1 MNFLEKKEL
10 ILNGNIKKMI
20 LYLSVPIMLNNLI
33 QTIYNLTDIFFIG
46 KLPGNKIASISF
58 VWPIIFFMLSFG
70 IGISVAGS
78 GLISQYIGSNQEK
91 KARRISGQII
101 TFSIVFSIVF
111 GIIGSIFSFQILG
124 FMGAKGE
131 LLIYAD
137 KYLNIMFLGMPT
149 MFIMFSYNAIKNGE
163 GDTFTPMIITLVSVI
178 LNIFLDP
185 ILMFTFHLGIE
196 GAAIATVISRGI
208 FGTYALYTLF
218 TKNNELQLHLSD
230 LKIEKNLLKKLL
242 QIGLPASI
250 GQSTAALGFAVLNI
264 FIVSF
269 GEETLTAFTLG
280 NRISSLIM
288 MPAMGI
294 GSALAP
300 IVGQNIGANQINRAK
315 ESIKTSVIMSTVF
328 LVFGGIII
336 LYFSDN
342 VLNLFT
348 TNAEIIRQGIP
359 YMRLITL
366 SLPLMGYF
374 QILNG
379 IFQGSGHTKSSMFL
393 MIGRLWILRIPTIII
408 FKNFTNLGYFGVW
421 YAMILSNFIT
431 VLVGYLIY
439 KTGKWETKVIKEKK
453 ISFKV
458 NSN

>member
-10 ILNGNIKKMI
+10 ILNGNIKKLI
-20 LYLSVPIMLNNLI
+20 LSLALPIMLNNLI

-70 IGISVAGS
+70 LGISMAGS
-78 GLISQYIGSNQEK
+78 GLISQYIGSNQEEKAK
-91 KARRISGQII
+91 KLSGQII
-101 TFSIVFSIVF
+101 TFSIIFSIIF
-111 GIIGSIFSFQILG
+111 GIIGSIFSFEILS
-124 FMGAKGE
+124 FMGAKGD

-137 KYLNIMFLGMPT
+137 KYLEIMFLGMPT
-149 MFIMFSYNAIKNGE
+149 MFMMFAYNGIKNGE
-163 GDTFTPMIITLVSVI
+163 GDTFTPMIITLTSVI

-185 ILMFTFHLGIE
+185 IFMFTFNLGIK

-208 FGTYALYTLF
+208 FGTFAIYTLF
-218 TKNNELQLHLSD
+218 TKRNELQLSLSD
-230 LKIEKNLLKKLL
+230 LKVKKDLLQKLL

-269 GEETLTAFTLG
+269 GEATLTAFTLG

-300 IVGQNIGANQINRAK
+300 IVGQNIGANQISRAK
-315 ESIKTSVIMSTVF
+315 KSIKTSVIMSTIF
-328 LVFGGIII
+328 LVLGGIVI
-336 LYFSDN
+336 LYFSN
-342 VLNLFT
+342 SILLLFT
-348 TNAEIIRQGIP
+348 TDKEIIKQGIP
-359 YMRLITL
+359 YVRLITL

-393 MIGRLWILRIPTIII
+393 MIGRLWILRIPIIII
-408 FKNFTNLGYFGVW
+408 FKNYTDLSYFGVW

-431 VLVGYLIY
+431 VLVGYIMY
-439 KTGKWETKVIKEKK
+439 KTGKWEKKVIKEKNISLK
-453 ISFKV
+453 I

>member
-1 MNFLEKKEL
+1 MNFLEKKNL
-10 ILNGNIKKMI
+10 ILNGDIKKMI
-20 LYLSVPIMLNNLI
+20 LTLSLPIMLNNLI

-70 IGISVAGS
+70 MGISMAGS
-78 GLISQYIGSNQEK
+78 GLISQYIGSNQENKAK
-91 KARRISGQII
+91 KISGQII
-101 TFSIVFSIVF
+101 TFSLLFSIIF
-111 GIIGSIFSFQILG
+111 GIVGSIFSFQILS

-137 KYLNIMFLGMPT
+137 KYLHIMFLGMPT
-149 MFIMFSYNAIKNGE
+149 MFIMFAYNGIKNGE
-163 GDTFTPMIITLVSVI
+163 GDTFTPMMITLVSVI

-185 ILMFTFHLGIE
+185 IFMFTFKMGIS

-208 FGTYALYTLF
+208 FGSYALLTLF
-218 TKNNELQLHLSD
+218 SDKNELKLNLSD
-230 LKIEKNLLKKLL
+230 LKIEKTLLTKLL
-242 QIGLPASI
+242 QVGLPASI
-250 GQSTAALGFAVLNI
+250 GQSTAALGFAVLNV

-280 NRISSLIM
+280 NRVTSLIM

-300 IVGQNIGANQINRAK
+300 IVGQNIGANQIERAK
-315 ESIKTSVIMSTVF
+315 KSIKTSVLMTTIF
-328 LVFGGIII
+328 LVLGGIVI
-336 LYFSDN
+336 LFYSADVLKIFTSDKE
-342 VLNLFT
+342 T
-348 TNAEIIRQGIP
+348 IKQGIP
-359 YMRLITL
+359 YLQLITI

-393 MIGRLWILRIPTIII
+393 MIGRLWILRIPMIII
-408 FKNFTNLGYFGVW
+408 LKHFTNLGYFGVW
-421 YAMILSNFIT
+421 YAMIFSNLIT
-431 VLVGYLIY
+431 VLIGYIMY
-439 KTGKWETKVIKEKK
+439 KTGKWQTKVIKEKK
-453 ISFKV
+453 VSLKI

>member
-1 MNFLEKKEL
+1 MNFLDKKNL
-10 ILNGNIKKMI
+10 ILNGDIKKMI
-20 LYLSVPIMLNNLI
+20 LTLSLPIMLNNLI

-70 IGISVAGS
+70 MGISMAGS
-78 GLISQYIGSNQEK
+78 GLISQYIGSNQENKAK
-91 KARRISGQII
+91 KISGQII
-101 TFSIVFSIVF
+101 TFSLLFSAVF
-111 GIIGSIFSFQILG
+111 GIIGSIFSFQILS
-124 FMGAKGE
+124 FMGAKSE
-131 LLIYAD
+131 LLIYAN
-137 KYLNIMFLGMPT
+137 KYLHIMFLGMPT
-149 MFIMFSYNAIKNGE
+149 MFIMFAYNGIKNGE
-163 GDTFTPMIITLVSVI
+163 GDTFTPMLITLMSVI

-185 ILMFTFHLGIE
+185 IFMFTFKMGVS

-208 FGTYALYTLF
+208 FGSYALLTLF
-218 TKNNELQLHLSD
+218 SDKNELKLNLSD
-230 LKIEKNLLKKLL
+230 LKIEKTLLTKLL
-242 QIGLPASI
+242 QVGLPASI
-250 GQSTAALGFAVLNI
+250 GQSTAALGFAVLNV

-280 NRISSLIM
+280 NRVSSLIM

-300 IVGQNIGANQINRAK
+300 IIGQNIGANQIERAK
-315 ESIKTSVIMSTVF
+315 KSIKTSVIMTTIF
-328 LVFGGIII
+328 LVIGGMII
-336 LYFSDN
+336 LYYSVDVLKIFTSDKE
-342 VLNLFT
+342 T
-348 TNAEIIRQGIP
+348 IRQGIP
-359 YMRLITL
+359 YLQLITL

-408 FKNFTNLGYFGVW
+408 LKHFTNLGYFGVW
-421 YAMILSNFIT
+421 YAMIFSNLIT
-431 VLVGYLIY
+431 VLTGYIMY
-439 KTGKWETKVIKEKK
+439 KTGKWQTKVIKEKK
-453 ISFKV
+453 VSLKI

>member
-1 MNFLEKKEL
+1 MNFLEKKNL
-10 ILNGNIKKMI
+10 ILSGDIKKMI
-20 LYLSVPIMLNNLI
+20 LILSLPIMLNNLI

-70 IGISVAGS
+70 MGISMAGS
-78 GLISQYIGSNQEK
+78 GLISQYIGSNQENKAK
-91 KARRISGQII
+91 KISGQLI
-101 TFSIVFSIVF
+101 TFSLLFSIIF
-111 GIIGSIFSFQILG
+111 GTVGSIFSFQILS

-131 LLIYAD
+131 LLIYAN
-137 KYLNIMFLGMPT
+137 KYLHIMFLGMPT
-149 MFIMFSYNAIKNGE
+149 MFIMFAYNGIKNGE
-163 GDTFTPMIITLVSVI
+163 GDTFTPMLITLMSVV

-185 ILMFTFHLGIE
+185 IFMFTFKMGVS
-196 GAAIATVISRGI
+196 GAAIATVIARGI
-208 FGTYALYTLF
+208 FGSFALLTLF
-218 TKNNELQLHLSD
+218 SDKNDLKLTLRD
-230 LKIEKNLLKKLL
+230 LKIDKALLTKLL

-280 NRISSLIM
+280 NRVSSLIM

-300 IVGQNIGANQINRAK
+300 IVGQNIGANQIERAK
-315 ESIKTSVIMSTVF
+315 KSIKTSVLMSTAF
-328 LVFGGIII
+328 LALGGLVI
-336 LYFSDN
+336 LYYSSD
-342 VLNLFT
+342 VLKIFT
-348 TNAEIIRQGIP
+348 SDKEIIKQGIP
-359 YMRLITL
+359 YLQLITL

-393 MIGRLWILRIPTIII
+393 MIGRLWFLRIPTIII
-408 FKNFTNLGYFGVW
+408 LKHFTDLGYFGVW
-421 YAMILSNFIT
+421 YAMIFSNLIT
-431 VLVGYLIY
+431 VLTGYIIY
-439 KTGKWETKVIKEKK
+439 KTGKWQTKVIKETKVSLK
-453 ISFKV
+453 I